1 MSKLVE
7 LLINLGFTINW
18 KKLEPPTQKITF
30 FGQIDSN
37 RQTLCVPSN
46 KLQEIK
52 EEVKYW
58 LNKKSYTKR
67 QLQRIIGQLNWIA
80 NLIRAAR
87 PLLRKLIDKWQKLD
101 RPSHSTRITKDMLDE
116 LNKWSKFLQSDSIN
130 GVAYYLR
137 YKSQPNIILSTDA
150 CSEGGAAW
158 HSNAKASAAF
168 SNDWF
173 YTNWKADYPGI
184 VDYDINIK
192 ELYIIVLAVRRWS
205 SYWYDKRIVVYT
217 DNNCALYWLNKLS
230 ARNEVALEWLK
241 ELAWLST
248 VKNFYITA
256 RRITSK
262 NNVTADALSRM
273 NNLDHAAL
281 AHAMLQQF
289 CGIDIADSEYD
300 LFKHMS
306 YNSFITVLQDWG
318 LISGAC

>member
-1 MSKLVE
+1 MYLDDFLVIEHSKEQYQAGMSKLVE

-30 FGQIDSN
+30 LGIEIDSN
-37 RQTLCVPSN
+37 RQNLRVPSN

-67 QLQRIIGQLNWIA
+67 QLQRIIGQFNWIA

-87 PLLRKLIDKWQKLD
+87 PLLRKLIDTCKKLD
-101 RPSHSTRITKDMLDE
+101 RPSHSIRITKDMLDE
-116 LNKWSKFLQSDSIN
+116 LNKWSKFLQSDSFN

-137 YKSQPNIILSTDA
+137 YKSQPDITLSKDA

-184 VDYDINIK
+184 VDYDINLK
-192 ELYIIVLAVRRWS
+192 ELYTIVLAVRIWS

-230 ARNEVALEWLK
+230 ARNEVALEWL
-241 ELAWLST
+241 
-248 VKNFYITA
+248 
-256 RRITSK
+256 
-262 NNVTADALSRM
+262 
-273 NNLDHAAL
+273 
-281 AHAMLQQF
+281 
-289 CGIDIADSEYD
+289 
-300 LFKHMS
+300 
-306 YNSFITVLQDWG
+306 
-318 LISGAC
+318 